1 MLGTVLTAFAAVT
14 HLIFTVTLHKER
26 ALLDPHITDEGTRTL
41 LVKPPEVTGLV
52 SGASL
57 QMSYFGSA
65 AHDVC
70 HYITL
75 PLTQSLATGPNLP
88 RRSGLCRTAC
98 GLSPSREEQ
107 VQSLQK
113 PFIYPDKPQVQC
125 NSGCYGSGAVV
136 KNPPANAGDT
146 RDVGS
151 IPGSGRS
158 PGVENGNPVF
168 LPGESHGQ
176 QSLVGYSPRGQKESD
191 TTDHAR
197 T

>member
-14 HLIFTVTLHKER
+14 HLIFTVTLHRER

-65 AHDVC
+65 AHDAC

-125 NSGCYGSGAVV
+125 NSGCYGL
-136 KNPPANAGDT
+136 T
-146 RDVGS
+146 RWRSSEESACQCRRYKRCGFHPWVGK
-151 IPGSGRS
+151 IPWGR
-158 PGVENGNPVF
+158 
-168 LPGESHGQ
+168 
-176 QSLVGYSPRGQKESD
+176 KW
-191 TTDHAR
+191 
-197 T
+197 